1 MEDCVSSDNGALSK
15 ILVVDDEAS
24 IVDSVATVLR
34 YEGFAVDIAS
44 SGREA
49 LTKVQDE
56 LFDLII
62 LDIMLPDTD
71 GLEVTRRIRFD
82 GLDVPVLFLTAKGDV
97 EDKVEGLSVGGDDYV
112 TKPFSLIELVA
123 RVKAILRRRQVPE
136 LDQRLRFSD
145 LVMDEDSREVWR
157 AGHLIHLT
165 ATEFNVL
172 RMFMLNP
179 RRVLSKGQI
188 IDNVW
193 HYDFDGNQNIIE
205 TYVRYL
211 RRKLDEFGPQ
221 LIQTVR
227 LVGYVLREG

>member
-1 MEDCVSSDNGALSK
+1 MSSDNGGAMNK

-34 YEGFAVDIAS
+34 YEGFVVDVAS

-49 LTKVQDE
+49 LAKVQDK

-97 EDKVEGLSVGGDDYV
+97 EDKVEGLGVGGDDYV

-145 LVMDEDSREVWR
+145 LVMDEESREVWR

-211 RRKLDEFGPQ
+211 RRKLDQFGPQ

>member
-1 MEDCVSSDNGALSK
+1 VSSDSGALSK

-34 YEGFAVDIAS
+34 YEGFAVDVAS

-62 LDIMLPDTD
+62 LDVMLPDTD
-71 GLEVTRRIRFD
+71 GLEVTRRLRFD
-82 GLDVPVLFLTAKGDV
+82 GLDVPVLFLTAKGEV

-136 LDQRLRFSD
+136 ADQCLRFSD

-211 RRKLDEFGPQ
+211 RRKLDQFGPQ